1 MMQKYGMR
9 LHRRQRLSVTVLVNL
24 TVAVSILFCYSDV
37 TGQESKRPAA
47 LVTVV
52 QPVQETITKSATYI
66 GHVRPWRE
74 AIIYSRVAGYLESI
88 DIDRGSWVKKNQI
101 LATIDDPEIR
111 QRYQQLK
118 AESEAAQII
127 YDRLLA
133 AHKKNPDMVSQLE
146 VDRAKGTSGAAEA
159 DQLRLRLL
167 LDYTQIRA
175 PFSGVITDRWVDP
188 GALIQLATTSQ
199 GPSARIVRI
208 ISLDTVRVEVEIPEA
223 DVPYIRNGLTAQVT
237 IPERPGETFQG
248 MIARYSWSVNPST
261 RTMTAEI
268 DVINTEHK
276 ITPGMFATV
285 VVEFKAGAEVMT
297 LPSEVFI
304 VEDERYYVWIV
315 SGGTVTRQPVVVIN
329 DNGIRAEVSGFQG
342 TETIVYD
349 GRHQLKEGQEVS
361 IAASTVN

>member
-1 MMQKYGMR
+1 MR
-9 LHRRQRLSVTVLVNL
+9 IQRNRYLLAAELISLA
-24 TVAVSILFCYSDV
+24 VAVSILLGSSNV
-37 TGQESKRPAA
+37 SGQENERQAT

-52 QPVQETITKSATYI
+52 QPVQETVTKSATYI
-66 GHVRPWRE
+66 GHVRPWKE

-118 AESEAAQII
+118 AVSEAAQII

-208 ISLDTVRVEVEIPEA
+208 INLDTVRVEVEIPEA
-223 DVPYIRNGLTAQVT
+223 DVPYIRNGLAAQVT

-248 MIARYSWSVNPST
+248 AIARYSWSVNPST

-268 DVINTEHK
+268 DVSNIEHN
-276 ITPGMFATV
+276 IIPGMFATA
-285 VVEFKAGAEVMT
+285 VVELESGAVVMT

-304 VEDERYYVWIV
+304 VEDERYYVWVV
-315 SGGTVTRQPVVVIN
+315 SGDRVTRKPVTVIN
-329 DNGIRAEVSGFQG
+329 DNGIRAEVRDLHE
-342 TETIVYD
+342 TETIVYG
-349 GRHQLKEGQEVS
+349 GRHQLKNGQEVS
-361 IAASTVN
+361 IAESTLD